1 MNGCRYLASAG
12 DEVRRGVFIY
22 AHHRRAAEQAAE
34 LNR

>member
-1 MNGCRYLASAG
+1 MNRRGYLAAAG

-22 AHHRRAAEQAAE
+22 AHHRRATEQAAE